1 MKRQSKPCTPV
12 RPATVES
19 VRQQA
24 RAILEDLLQFCQS
37 SETPFARFEKELLV
51 RVAVLGCCLLR
62 LFLTARYQRLDLQP
76 FLRNGKY
83 RPGDDY
89 AERTLKTV
97 YGEVTYGRQ
106 YLMSRGGGSGCFP
119 LDVALGLTRDRL
131 SPWVRQWVAR
141 LATRMSFRAAQMV
154 CKAVLNWAPAT
165 ETIEQVVLGMGRE
178 AAPFMKQLQAPAKD
192 GEVLVIEVDGKC
204 PPIATEAELA
214 KRRGKRK
221 SRHGSDC
228 ACGCQRHRGRAKR
241 EARGSKKRRKK
252 GDKSKNGKEVS
263 VVVMYTLKRGVDG
276 LLHGPLNKKLYA
288 TFAGRKAAALWARAE
303 ATKRGFGPD
312 TTKRV
317 QIVLDGAKSLKK
329 HFKALFPKA
338 IFTLDVCHV
347 VERLWRLGRHY
358 HKEGTDALKAWVEKL
373 KALLYAGRARTLV
386 KRLQKMLRDTANRGP
401 GTKSRRDALQ
411 SVIGYLRPRLSMLRY
426 GVWIAQDLVIATGQ
440 VEGAVRYLVG
450 ERFDCAGMRWTRAKA
465 EALLHLRCIELNG
478 DWQKFVNWFERQNRA
493 RLNRGE
499 CRKVLTNQPMNLKVA
514 A

>member
-12 RPATVES
+12 RPVTAETL
-19 VRQQA
+19 RLQA
-24 RAILEDLLQFCQS
+24 HAILDELLQFCQT
-37 SETPFARFEKELLV
+37 SELPFAAFEKELLV
-51 RVAVLGCCLLR
+51 RIAVLGCCLLR
-62 LFLTARYQRLDLQP
+62 VFLTARHQRLDVQP
-76 FLRNGKY
+76 FLANDKY
-83 RPGDDY
+83 RPGNAY
-89 AERTLKTV
+89 AERTLKTF

-106 YLMSRGGGSGCFP
+106 YLMSRAGGSGLFP
-119 LDVALGLTRDRL
+119 LDVVLGLTRDRL

-141 LATRMSFRAAQMV
+141 LATRMSFKATQMV
-154 CKAVLNWAPAT
+154 CKAVLNWVPAP

-178 AAPFMKQLQAPAKD
+178 AAPFMKQLPAPSDD

-204 PPIATEAELA
+204 PPIATETELA

-221 SRHGSDC
+221 PRHGSGC
-228 ACGCQRHRGRAKR
+228 TCGCQRHRGRAKR
-241 EARGSKKRRKK
+241 AARGSKKRRKK

-263 VVVMYTLKRGVDG
+263 VVVMYTLKRGADG

-303 ATKRGFGPD
+303 ATKRGFGPE

-329 HFKALFPKA
+329 HFEALFPQA

-386 KRLQKMLRDTANRGP
+386 QHLQELLRDTANRGP
-401 GTKSRRDALQ
+401 GTKSRRAALQ
-411 SVIGYLRPRLSMLRY
+411 SEIGYLQPRLSMLRY
-426 GVWIAQDLVIATGQ
+426 GEWMAQDLVIATGQ

-493 RLNRGE
+493 RLKKGQR
-499 CRKVLTNQPMNLKVA
+499 RKVLTNQPMKLTVA